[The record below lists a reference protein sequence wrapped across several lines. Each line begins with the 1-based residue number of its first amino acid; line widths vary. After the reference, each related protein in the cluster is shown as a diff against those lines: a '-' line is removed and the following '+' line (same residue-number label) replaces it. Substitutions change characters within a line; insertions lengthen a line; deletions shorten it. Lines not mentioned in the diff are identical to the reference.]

1 MPTFKHTYIDTDN
14 PVNKR
19 HWTGMG
25 QIGDSFD
32 SVTWH
37 DGLEEDKDYQVQMWI
52 DVNENGRLDSQGR
65 LFRNSY
71 TDEDGK
77 VILSDY
83 YTG

>member
-1 MPTFKHTYIDTDN
+1 MYDKLVNNSN
-14 PVNKR
+14 PPDALEQL
-19 HWTGMG
+19 GF
-25 QIGDSFD
+25 DCFD
-32 SVTWH
+32 SVTWLN
-37 DGLEEDKDYQVQMWI
+37 GMEEDKDYQVRMWI